1 MNAFRFV
8 SYELAGDTAVFV
20 YADDA
25 REYREQ
31 VRFATGTEKYD
42 EALVDRALFLAFILI
57 GTSYYKASPTR
68 TVQIE
73 QGGIDEW
80 QAKFFTRVYQE
91 GLSQYAYENDL
102 TRADLAV
109 FASFGQPA
117 EAVSSQGK
125 GILSLQSG
133 GKDSLLVA
141 ALLERAKQPYVPW
154 YVTNHTSHPS
164 VLDKLGEPLIV
175 AHRQLDR
182 EGLKAAALAGR
193 LNGHVPVTY
202 IMLSLAVIQAI
213 LLGKNTVLAAI
224 AHEGDEPHAW
234 IDDLPVNHQWSKTWQ
249 AEKAFADYV
258 QRYISPDIRV
268 GSPLRALSEL
278 KVAELFVDRAW
289 KKYGTS
295 FSSCN
300 VANYQQGT
308 DNTTLSWCGNCP
320 KCANSY
326 LLFAPF
332 IDQETLQARLGG
344 DLFAKSE
351 LTATF
356 KGLLGVDG
364 HMKPFE
370 CVGEVD
376 ELRQA
381 YHMSQLNG
389 FTSLPFTVPASGFDK
404 DARYEAQGWAEEL
417 VKNNFIQGSI
427 YAQIF

>member
-1 MNAFRFV
+1 MSAFRFV
-8 SYELAGDTAVFV
+8 SYELAGDTAAFV

-57 GTSYYKASPTR
+57 GTSYYKVSPTR
-68 TVQIE
+68 EVLIE

-80 QAKFFTRVYQE
+80 QAKFFTRVYQD

-102 TRADLAV
+102 NRDDLAV
-109 FASFGQPA
+109 FAPSGQA
-117 EAVSSQGK
+117 AVAVPSHGS

-141 ALLERAKQPYVPW
+141 SLLEQAGRVYTPW
-154 YVTNHTSHPS
+154 YVTNDTSHPS
-164 VLDKLGEPLIV
+164 VLDTLAGASLAV

-182 EGLKAAALAGR
+182 EGLRAAASAGG

-202 IMLSLAVIQAI
+202 IILSLAVVQAI

-249 AEKAFADYV
+249 AEKVFADYV

-278 KVAELFVDRAW
+278 KVAELFVGHAW
-289 KKYGTS
+289 KKYGAS

-344 DLFAKSE
+344 DLFVKSE

-389 FTSLPFTVPASGFDK
+389 YTPLPFTVPPSSFDK
-404 DARYEAQGWAEEL
+404 DHIYPAQDWAEEL
-417 VKNNFIQGSI
+417 VRNNSSQR
-427 YAQIF
+427 